1 MGNSKLEFMVS
12 AVFLSLMISHGT
24 FLAQGRPLKLEI
36 KVTTHQNSFKEMAK
50 VAEYPAT
57 WHPHTSEPEAAT
69 LHTKNPQYESVKNWT
84 VNDFQP
90 TDPGHSPGAGHSS
103 PHANVVPK
111 P

>member
-1 MGNSKLEFMVS
+1 
-12 AVFLSLMISHGT
+12 MIFHAT

-36 KVTTHQNSFKEMAK
+36 KEMAK

-57 WHPHTSEPEAAT
+57 WHPHTSELEASTTA
-69 LHTKNPQYESVKNWT
+69 LHTKYEKNWT
-84 VNDFQP
+84 LNDFQP

-103 PHANVVPK
+103 PHAK